1 LASGGRVS
9 FREQVVQ
16 REYFACGQLK
26 TVEEIENVI
35 AVLVAPNER
44 GETRAAADSFGTA
57 ASVAEV
63 GIPEGTLDAFEKA
76 RWLFVEPSPI
86 EIRGAWVRRW

>member
-1 LASGGRVS
+1 
-9 FREQVVQ
+9 VQ
-16 REYFACGQLK
+16 RKYFACGQLK
-26 TVEEIENVI
+26 TVEEIDNLI
-35 AVLVAPNER
+35 PVLVTPNER
-44 GETRAAADSFGTA
+44 GEARATADSFGRA

-63 GIPEGTLDAFEKA
+63 GIPEDTLDAFEKA

>member
-44 GETRAAADSFGTA
+44 GETKPAADSFGT

-63 GIPEGTLDAFEKA
+63 GIPEDTLDAFEKS
-76 RWLFVEPSPI
+76 RSLFVEPSPL
-86 EIRGAWVRRW
+86 ELRGAWVLR